1 MYKKAFWISLIFLG
15 CFFLNGCGGIPAAEQ
30 SSFSFESASL
40 PGDFPS
46 ASSFHSLSEQE
57 SIILKTYER
66 LSKENLSYEEYFSQ
80 ERYWETDGWG
90 YALFEY
96 RSDENAIYQKELDG
110 TLRLFYAHDKPI
122 DRLYW
127 DNRYLFYFLSDHCI
141 YRIFVPDCKVEKIY
155 ENPQMSGFSPLSN
168 YAVLFAVPNPENEG
182 KNSETDPS
190 EPPDYFIYHAGKDS
204 QWPLNPEEIGL
215 DSIGGSITRS
225 AREIYQIPA
234 Q

>member
-1 MYKKAFWISLIFLG
+1 MNVYQKRIFLMKNTFLRKGIGKQTGGVTPCSRYRSGMKMQFIKKSWTEPFGCFMLMISLSTGFIG
-15 CFFLNGCGGIPAAEQ
+15 TIVIC
-30 SSFSFESASL
+30 
-40 PGDFPS
+40 
-46 ASSFHSLSEQE
+46 
-57 SIILKTYER
+57 SI
-66 LSKENLSYEEYFSQ
+66 S
-80 ERYWETDGWG
+80 W
-90 YALFEY
+90 
-96 RSDENAIYQKELDG
+96 
-110 TLRLFYAHDKPI
+110 
-122 DRLYW
+122 
-127 DNRYLFYFLSDHCI
+127 SDHCI

-204 QWPLNPEEIGL
+204 QWPLHPEEIGL

>member
-1 MYKKAFWISLIFLG
+1 M
-15 CFFLNGCGGIPAAEQ
+15 
-30 SSFSFESASL
+30 
-40 PGDFPS
+40 
-46 ASSFHSLSEQE
+46 
-57 SIILKTYER
+57 
-66 LSKENLSYEEYFSQ
+66 
-80 ERYWETDGWG
+80 
-90 YALFEY
+90 
-96 RSDENAIYQKELDG
+96 
-110 TLRLFYAHDKPI
+110 
-122 DRLYW
+122 
-127 DNRYLFYFLSDHCI
+127 
-141 YRIFVPDCKVEKIY
+141 EKIY

-204 QWPLNPEEIGL
+204 QWPLHPEEIGL

>member
-1 MYKKAFWISLIFLG
+1 MHKKAFWISLIFLG
-15 CFFLNGCGGIPAAEQ
+15 CFFLNGCGGTPAAEQ

-40 PGDFPS
+40 PGDSPS

-127 DNRYLFYFLSDHCI
+127 DNRYLFYFLVRSLYLSDFCPGLQS
-141 YRIFVPDCKVEKIY
+141 R
-155 ENPQMSGFSPLSN
+155 
-168 YAVLFAVPNPENEG
+168 
-182 KNSETDPS
+182 KN
-190 EPPDYFIYHAGKDS
+190 I
-204 QWPLNPEEIGL
+204 
-215 DSIGGSITRS
+215 
-225 AREIYQIPA
+225 
-234 Q
+234 

>member
-1 MYKKAFWISLIFLG
+1 MYKKAFWISQILLG
-15 CFFLNGCGGIPAAEQ
+15 CFFLNGCGGVPAAEQ

-40 PGDFPS
+40 PGDFQS

-57 SIILKTYER
+57 SVILKTYER

-80 ERYWETDGWG
+80 ERYWEADGWG

-96 RSDENAIYQKELDG
+96 RPDENAIYQKELDG
-110 TLRLFYAHDKPI
+110 TLRLFYAHDEPI

-141 YRIFVPDCKVEKIY
+141 YRIFFPDCKVEKIY

-168 YAVLFAVPNPENEG
+168 YAVLFAVPTPENEG
-182 KNSETDPS
+182 KNSETDLS
-190 EPPDYFIYHAGKDS
+190 EPPDYFIYHAAKGS

-215 DSIGGSITRS
+215 DSIGGSITRN